1 MSINKKPYSSC
12 ALLWTYMDALF
23 ILAGFGYTGWK
34 IWMGFNKIWRLYDGC
49 ISCQS
54 VHSLEA
60 CSTQPLFILR
70 QTLAS
75 RQCARKKKLFQL
87 SWDYFL
93 KNISGPKIGNAIILA
108 CPFSKGKVQDK
119 KASLL
124 LTSFLHACRVQ
135 KKVLDLQF
143 SGKTK

>member
-1 MSINKKPYSSC
+1 MSIKKPYLSC

-34 IWMGFNKIWRLYDGC
+34 IWMGFNKIWRLYDGS

-54 VHSLEA
+54 VYSLEA
-60 CSTQPLFILR
+60 CSTQPLFNLR
-70 QTLAS
+70 QTLAL

-119 KASLL
+119 KGFFVANLL
-124 LTSFLHACRVQ
+124 FACVQ
-135 KKVLDLQF
+135 GAKKVLDLQF